1 MRAPFRACG
10 CAEVTELGLI
20 VIAAAL
26 VNNFVLVQFLGLC
39 PFMGASRRVE
49 GAVGMGLATGLVLT
63 TASALSHLVESL
75 LLAPYGLEYLRL
87 IAFILIIG
95 ASVQLTDLLIRR
107 FSPLLHRVLGLYIP
121 LIASNCAVLG
131 VALLNSSASRSLLA
145 ALFYGA
151 GAALGFGIVLT
162 LLAGLRERLEIA
174 DVPAPFRGNSIALIT
189 AGILSLAFMG
199 FTGFARL

>member
-1 MRAPFRACG
+1 MG
-10 CAEVTELGLI
+10 ELGLI
-20 VIAAAL
+20 VLAAAL

-39 PFMGASRRVE
+39 PFMGASRRLE

-63 TASALSHLVESL
+63 GASALSYLAERYL
-75 LLAPYGLEYLRL
+75 LEPFGLEYLRL

-95 ASVQLTDLLIRR
+95 AAVQLTELLVRR
-107 FSPLLHRVLGLYIP
+107 FSPLLYRVLGIYIP

-131 VALLNSSASRSLLA
+131 VALLNSAASRSLIA
-145 ALFYGA
+145 AIFYGA
-151 GAALGFGIVLT
+151 GAALGFGLVLC
-162 LLAGLRERLEIA
+162 LLAGLRERLELA
-174 DVPAPFRGNSIALIT
+174 DVPAPFRGSAIALVT

>member
-1 MRAPFRACG
+1 M
-10 CAEVTELGLI
+10 AELVLI
-20 VIAAAL
+20 VLAAAL

-39 PFMGASRRVE
+39 PFMGASRRIE

-63 TASALSHLVESL
+63 TASGLSYFVDRL
-75 LLAPYGLEYLRL
+75 LLTPFDLQYLRL
-87 IAFILIIG
+87 LSFILVIG
-95 ASVQLTDLLIRR
+95 ASVQLAEILIRR

-131 VALLNSSASRSLLA
+131 VALLNSTASRSLIA

-151 GAALGFGIVLT
+151 GAALGFGVALV
-162 LLAGLRERLEIA
+162 LLAGLRERLQQNS
-174 DVPAPFRGNSIALIT
+174 DVPEPLQGSAIAFVT
-189 AGILSLAFMG
+189 AGILSLAFLG